1 MSDLRNRM
9 PLIDAFKAVASQ
21 MIVLHHLAFYG
32 PMSDWMHQVAPG
44 LVSWFSQDARMAVQ
58 VFLVISGFLAVRG
71 LAPQGVLLATQPL
84 ALLGKRYANIAMPYV
99 VSLLVAMVCTW
110 LASQWMDHTSLPGEP
125 EFTQFLAHALLLHS
139 VMGIDSLSAGVW
151 YVAIDFQLFALMLAL
166 LWLGQRLGAAGKA
179 GGAGG
184 AGWSA
189 GSVVARSLVLVVGV
203 ASLYFFNRDAGWDN
217 WALYFFGAYTLGALA
232 WWMSQRPVRGWQVA
246 AVLALVLAALAVDF
260 RERIALAL
268 AVALVL
274 GVAQHR
280 GWLYNWPDSPVLAY
294 LGRISYGVFLMN
306 FPVSLV
312 VNAAFTRFAPPNVWV
327 QSAGVLL
334 AWVACVGAGAL
345 FFHTVEQPL
354 RRWSARPQSLQRP
367 RVLVGVWLLL
377 ATILTAWE

>member
-1 MSDLRNRM
+1 
-9 PLIDAFKAVASQ
+9 
-21 MIVLHHLAFYG
+21 
-32 PMSDWMHQVAPG
+32 
-44 LVSWFSQDARMAVQ
+44 
-58 VFLVISGFLAVRG
+58 
-71 LAPQGVLLATQPL
+71 
-84 ALLGKRYANIAMPYV
+84 
-99 VSLLVAMVCTW
+99 
-110 LASQWMDHTSLPGEP
+110 
-125 EFTQFLAHALLLHS
+125 
-139 VMGIDSLSAGVW
+139 MG
-151 YVAIDFQLFALMLAL
+151 
-166 LWLGQRLGAAGKA
+166 
-179 GGAGG
+179 
-184 AGWSA
+184 
-189 GSVVARSLVLVVGV
+189 
-203 ASLYFFNRDAGWDN
+203 
-217 WALYFFGAYTLGALA
+217 
-232 WWMSQRPVRGWQVA
+232 QRPVRGWQVA

-312 VNAAFTRFAPPNVWV
+312 VNAAFTRFAPPDVWV

>member
-32 PMSDWMHQVAPG
+32 PMSDWMHALAPG
-44 LVSWFSQDARMAVQ
+44 VVSWFSQDARMAVQ
-58 VFLVISGFLAVRG
+58 VFLVTSGFLAVRG
-71 LAPQGVLLATQPL
+71 LAPYGVLLARQPL
-84 ALLGKRYANIAMPYV
+84 ALLGKRFTNIAMPYIV
-99 VSLLVAMVCTW
+99 ALLVAMACTW
-110 LASQWMDHTSLPGEP
+110 LASQWMTHTSLPAEP

-139 VMGIDSLSAGVW
+139 VLGMDSLSAGVW

-166 LWLGQRLGAAGKA
+166 LWLGKRFDRI
-179 GGAGG
+179 GG
-184 AGWSA
+184 
-189 GSVVARSLVLVVGV
+189 VARSLVLVAGM

-232 WWMSQRPVRGWQVA
+232 WWMSQRPVSAWQVA
-246 AVLALVLAALAVDF
+246 VVLALVLVALLMDF
-260 RERIALAL
+260 RERIALAV

-280 GWLYNWPDSPVLAY
+280 GWLYRWPDSPVLAY

-312 VNAAFTRFAPPNVWV
+312 VNAAFTRFAPPDVWV

-345 FFHTVEQPL
+345 FFHAVEQPL

-367 RVLVGVWLLL
+367 GMLLGFWLLL

>member
-21 MIVLHHLAFYG
+21 LIVLHHLAFYG

-71 LAPQGVLLATQPL
+71 LAPDGVLRATQPL
-84 ALLGKRYANIAMPYV
+84 ALLGKRFANIAMPYIV
-99 VSLLVAMVCTW
+99 ALLVAMACTW
-110 LASQWMDHTSLPGEP
+110 LASQWMDHTSLPAEP
-125 EFTQFLAHALLLHS
+125 EFMQFLAHALLLHS
-139 VMGIDSLSAGVW
+139 VLGIDSLSAGVW

-166 LWLGQRLGAAGKA
+166 LWVGKQGA
-179 GGAGG
+179 
-184 AGWSA
+184 
-189 GSVVARSLVLVVGV
+189 ARSLVLIAGM

-246 AVLALVLAALAVDF
+246 AVLALVLAALALDF

-280 GWLYNWPDSPVLAY
+280 GWLYRWPDSPVLAY

-306 FPVSLV
+306 FPVSLL
-312 VNAAFTRFAPPNVWV
+312 VNAAFTRFAPPDVWA

-345 FFHTVEQPL
+345 FFHAVEQPL
-354 RRWSARPQSLQRP
+354 RRWSARPQSLPRP
-367 RVLVGVWLLL
+367 RVLLGIWLLL
-377 ATILTAWE
+377 ATILTTVQ